1 MRGRSFRDK
10 TDAFLKVSLEVAR
23 ITVSHEPLF
32 PWKIKFEVEPNGI
45 SFRFN
50 FSIIDSSLLVGCWQ
64 YVGMLS
70 INCSV
75 YESAALRKNTFVGK
89 RDWKYENFGDFWSGW
104 SFLLFRSFFL
114 FFFLDILKSKKFQ
127 RWKQKSKKQEEVLYC
142 SVHSVYK
149 PLEKFS
155 WKKWIPSRDFSI
167 GANISI
173 RIIIF
178 RRCIDLG
185 DTDGWQG

>member
-1 MRGRSFRDK
+1 M
-10 TDAFLKVSLEVAR
+10 V
-23 ITVSHEPLF
+23 
-32 PWKIKFEVEPNGI
+32 
-45 SFRFN
+45 
-50 FSIIDSSLLVGCWQ
+50 
-64 YVGMLS
+64 
-70 INCSV
+70 
-75 YESAALRKNTFVGK
+75 
-89 RDWKYENFGDFWSGW
+89 
-104 SFLLFRSFFL
+104 FRSDLTSRLLILVCWLVVGNTSACFRLIVQFMKAL
-114 FFFLDILKSKKFQ
+114 LWGKTRLSGNAIENMKISVIFEAVEAFFFSDPFSFFFFFRYFEIEEIPTMKTEI
-127 RWKQKSKKQEEVLYC
+127 KKQEEVLYC

>member
-1 MRGRSFRDK
+1 M
-10 TDAFLKVSLEVAR
+10 V
-23 ITVSHEPLF
+23 
-32 PWKIKFEVEPNGI
+32 
-45 SFRFN
+45 
-50 FSIIDSSLLVGCWQ
+50 
-64 YVGMLS
+64 
-70 INCSV
+70 
-75 YESAALRKNTFVGK
+75 
-89 RDWKYENFGDFWSGW
+89 
-104 SFLLFRSFFL
+104 FRSDLTSRLLILVCWLVVGNTSACFRLIVQFMKAL
-114 FFFLDILKSKKFQ
+114 LWGKTRLSGNAIENMKISVIFEAVEAFFFSDPFSFFFFFDILKSKKFQ

>member
-1 MRGRSFRDK
+1 M
-10 TDAFLKVSLEVAR
+10 V
-23 ITVSHEPLF
+23 
-32 PWKIKFEVEPNGI
+32 
-45 SFRFN
+45 
-50 FSIIDSSLLVGCWQ
+50 
-64 YVGMLS
+64 
-70 INCSV
+70 
-75 YESAALRKNTFVGK
+75 
-89 RDWKYENFGDFWSGW
+89 
-104 SFLLFRSFFL
+104 FRSDLTSRLLILVCWLVVGNTSACFRLIVQFMKAL
-114 FFFLDILKSKKFQ
+114 LWGKTRLSGNAIENMKISVIFEAVEAFFFFDPFSFFFFFDILKSKKFQ

-142 SVHSVYK
+142 SVRSVHK

>member
-1 MRGRSFRDK
+1 M
-10 TDAFLKVSLEVAR
+10 V
-23 ITVSHEPLF
+23 
-32 PWKIKFEVEPNGI
+32 
-45 SFRFN
+45 
-50 FSIIDSSLLVGCWQ
+50 
-64 YVGMLS
+64 
-70 INCSV
+70 
-75 YESAALRKNTFVGK
+75 
-89 RDWKYENFGDFWSGW
+89 
-104 SFLLFRSFFL
+104 FRSDLTSRLLILVCWLVVGNTSACFRLIVQFMKAL
-114 FFFLDILKSKKFQ
+114 LWGKTRLSGNAIENMKISVIFEAVEAFFFSDPFSFFFFFDILKSKKFQ

-142 SVHSVYK
+142 SVRSVHK